1 MEDHK
6 HPKYSNW
13 EFVKD
18 LGYFFKKYKARFIL
32 LSFFLVV
39 VTLLSLVEPIII
51 ARIID
56 FFRGDYE
63 SLRKFYILLGT
74 LLIIGVF
81 STVLRLRSKYH
92 FGLFSNVLIK
102 NLKMESFQRILQGDL
117 VWHDKE
123 NTGNKIQKIFEGEKA
138 IKDFMN
144 FYINQ
149 GVKLVSTTLGIL
161 VVFSF
166 FSWKYT
172 LIAIVFMVTYLAVEF
187 KLNKRVAKKTLEVK
201 IAQEKTS
208 GKAYEFSSNINTVKS
223 LGIEKSL
230 VKEINKN
237 EEEILELKNQRRN
250 KNNVKWISVQIIAVI
265 FYGLF
270 ILLVGKDII
279 TGLLTLGSIVIY
291 VDYVSR
297 LRNTLNLISR
307 EVDTL
312 TDVKYG
318 LYRMMQMY
326 RELPDLKEE
335 GAKNLRNWDEINIKD
350 VSFHYKD
357 EGILKNFNLNIK
369 KGEKIGIVGRSGSGK
384 STFFK
389 LLLKLYIPKKGM
401 IYFNDKPI
409 TSIKRESVLDK
420 ISIVPQETEVFNLS
434 LKNNILLA
442 GKGKK
447 NMFLYKN
454 ALVASQLSK
463 VVSKLKYKDNSL
475 IGEKGVRLSGG
486 EKQRLGIARAIYKN
500 SDIIIFDEA
509 TSNLDYETE
518 KEIQKSID
526 KIKGKT
532 LIVSAHRLSTLQN
545 MDKIIFLEKGRV
557 VEQGNYEELLKK
569 KGKFYNLWS
578 QQNREVKK

>member
-1 MEDHK
+1 MEEHK

-13 EFVKD
+13 EFARD
-18 LGYFFKKYKARFIL
+18 LWYFFRKHKVKFIF
-32 LSFFLVV
+32 LSFLLVIVTFLG
-39 VTLLSLVEPIII
+39 LIEPILI
-51 ARIID
+51 AKIVD
-56 FFRGDYE
+56 FFSGDFE
-63 SLRKFYILLGT
+63 SLRGFYILLGA
-74 LLIIGVF
+74 LLIIGVV

-92 FGLFSNVLIK
+92 FGLFSNILLK
-102 NLKMESFQRILQGDL
+102 NLKMESFQKILQGDL

-123 NTGNKIQKIFEGEKA
+123 NTGNKIQKVFEGEKA
-138 IKDFMN
+138 LRDFIT
-144 FYINQ
+144 FYTNQ
-149 GVKLVSTTLGIL
+149 GIKLVSSILGIL
-161 VVFSF
+161 VVFAF
-166 FSWKYT
+166 FDLKYVV
-172 LIAIVFMVTYLAVEF
+172 LAIVFMFTYLFVEF
-187 KLNKRVAKKTLEVK
+187 KLNRRVAKKTLEVK

-230 VKEINKN
+230 TREINKN
-237 EEEILELKNQRRN
+237 EKEVLELKNQRRDRS
-250 KNNVKWISVQIIAVI
+250 NVKWISVQIIAVL
-265 FYGLF
+265 FYSLF

-279 TGLLTLGSIVIY
+279 MGLLTIGSIVIY
-291 VDYVSR
+291 IDYVAK
-297 LRNTLNLISR
+297 LRNMLNLVSR
-307 EVDTL
+307 EVDSL

-326 RELPDLKEE
+326 KELPEIKEE
-335 GAKNLRNWDEINIKD
+335 GAKNLKSWDEINIKN
-350 VSFHYKD
+350 VSFNYKD
-357 EGILKNFNLNIK
+357 EGVLENFNLDIK
-369 KGEKIGIVGRSGSGK
+369 RGEKIGIVGKSGSGK

-389 LLLKLYIPKKGM
+389 LLLKLYLPKKGM
-401 IYFNDKPI
+401 IYFDNKPI
-409 TSIKRESVLDK
+409 TSIKRNSVLDR

-434 LKNNILLA
+434 LKDNILMA
-442 GKGKK
+442 GKSRK
-447 NMFLYKN
+447 NIFLYKN
-454 ALVASQLSK
+454 ALLASQLTK

-500 SDIIIFDEA
+500 SDIIIFDES

-545 MDKIIFLEKGRV
+545 MDKIIFLEKGRI

-569 KGKFYNLWS
+569 KGKFYSLWLH
-578 QQNREVKK
+578 QNKEVKK